1 MIDDAVARRYADVLY
16 ELAAER
22 GLEDDILAQLNLLR
36 AVAARVPEL
45 GRALASP
52 AMRDNQKRRL
62 IALCLPDAPP
72 LLMNFFAVLI
82 DKRRIAYALRVAE
95 AFRERIERARNIRT
109 AIVRSA
115 VPLTEGEREAV
126 RARLEAISGAK
137 VHLLLA
143 LDPTIIAGLVV
154 QLGDRRID
162 LSLQGR
168 LDGLRRQ
175 LTATE
180 PGCEVS

>member
-1 MIDDAVARRYADVLY
+1 MIGDAVARRYADVLY
-16 ELAAER
+16 DLAAER
-22 GLEDDILAQLNLLR
+22 GLVDDILAQLDLLR

-45 GRALASP
+45 ERALAS
-52 AMRDNQKRRL
+52 AAVRGSQKRRL

-82 DKRRIAYALRVAE
+82 DKRRVAHVLRVAE
-95 AFRERIERARNIRT
+95 AFRDRVERARNITT
-109 AIVRSA
+109 AVVRSA
-115 VPLTEGEREAV
+115 VPLTEGEREAI

-143 LDPTIIAGLVV
+143 LDPAIIAGLVV
-154 QLGDRRID
+154 QLGDRRVD
-162 LSLQGR
+162 LSLRGR
-168 LDGLRRQ
+168 LDGLRRR
-175 LTATE
+175 LTAPQ